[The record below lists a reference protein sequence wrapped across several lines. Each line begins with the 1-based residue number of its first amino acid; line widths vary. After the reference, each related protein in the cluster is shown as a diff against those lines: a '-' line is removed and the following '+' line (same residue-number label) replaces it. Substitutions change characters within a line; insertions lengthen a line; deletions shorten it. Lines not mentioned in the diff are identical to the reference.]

1 MGLSTDLISQFV
13 KATSDNSK
21 TKKETIAYGTIVES
35 NGSVYVRLDGADDA
49 MLTPVSNTANVANG
63 ERVTVM
69 IKNHIATVTGNI
81 TSPSAR
87 IITNDDGTKSI
98 EGFDPEAIGNKI
110 SEFDIA
116 IADKVSTKDFDA
128 QTARIDTL
136 QTDNATI
143 KDKLTADEADIDT
156 LETKTANITEKL
168 TADEAEI
175 SNLKTTKLD
184 VDIADATYAT
194 IKNLDSTN
202 ANLYNLESTYG
213 KFAQLATD
221 NFSAIDASIKE
232 LETDKLDA
240 ETAAITYANIDF
252 SNIGKAAMEYFYAA
266 SGLIDNVVVGDGT
279 ITGLLVGVT
288 IRGDLIEGNTI
299 VADKLVIRGDDG
311 LYYKLNTDGVST
323 EAEQTEYNSLNGSVI
338 MAKSITATQINVN
351 DLVAFD
357 ATIGGFTITENSIY
371 SEVKDSDGNT
381 TRGIHLDSDG
391 QVNIG
396 DESNYIKYYK
406 NEDGTYKLAISAASI
421 LYSLNGK
428 QYSVEDLGKIG
439 EYVNIGKY
447 EGEPCIE
454 LGESDSDFKL
464 VITNTRI
471 MFMEG
476 SSTPAYINNQSLH
489 ITKAVVEEELQ
500 QGEFVWKIRQNGNMG
515 LVWKGGV

>member
-1 MGLSTDLISQFV
+1 MGLSSDLISQFV

-35 NGSVYVRLDGADDA
+35 NGSVYVRLDGADEN
-49 MLTPVSNTANVANG
+49 MLTPVSNTANIADG

-87 IITNDDGTKSI
+87 IVTNEDGTKSI
-98 EGFDPEAIGNKI
+98 EGLDVVAIGNKI
-110 SEFDIA
+110 SEFEIVV
-116 IADKVSTKDFDA
+116 ADKVSTKEFD
-128 QTARIDTL
+128 TEKARIDAL
-136 QTDNATI
+136 QAEDVNI
-143 KDKLTADEADIDT
+143 KNRLTASEADIDT

-184 VDIADATYAT
+184 ASIADVTYAT
-194 IKNLDSTN
+194 IKNLDTTN

-213 KFAQLATD
+213 EFAQLTTD
-221 NFSAIDASIKE
+221 NFSAVDATVKE
-232 LETDKLDA
+232 LETKKLDA
-240 ETAAITYANIDF
+240 ETAAVTYANIDF
-252 SNIGKAAMEYFYAA
+252 SNIDKAAMEYFYAK

-279 ITGLLVGVT
+279 ITGNLVGVT
-288 IRGDLIEGNTI
+288 IKGDLIEGNTI
-299 VADKLVIRGDDG
+299 VADKLVIQGEDG
-311 LYYKLNTDGVST
+311 LYYKLNTDGVS
-323 EAEQTEYNSLNGSVI
+323 ADLEQTEYNSLNGSVI

-357 ATIGGFTITENSIY
+357 ATIGGFTITENSIS
-371 SEVKDSDGNT
+371 SEVKDSEGNN
-381 TRGIHLDSDG
+381 TRGIYLDTDG
-391 QVNIG
+391 QVDIG
-396 DESNYIKYYK
+396 DASNYIKYYK
-406 NEDGTYKLAISAASI
+406 DEDGTYKLAISAASI
-421 LYSLNGK
+421 LYALNGK
-428 QYSVEDLGKIG
+428 QYSIEDLGRIG
-439 EYVNIGKY
+439 EYVNIGTY
-447 EGEPCIE
+447 EDEPCIE

-476 SSTPAYINNQSLH
+476 TATPAYINNQSLH

-515 LVWKGGV
+515 LVWKGEV